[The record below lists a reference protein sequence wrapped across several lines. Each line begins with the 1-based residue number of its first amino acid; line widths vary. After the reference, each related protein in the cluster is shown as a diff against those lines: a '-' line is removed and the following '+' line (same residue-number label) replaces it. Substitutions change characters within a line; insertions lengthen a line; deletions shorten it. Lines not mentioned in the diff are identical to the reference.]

1 MRDGVIIVLRRGQHF
16 LVGKRARHKPA
27 PGYWTQLSGKVE
39 PGESQRETVV
49 REAMEEV
56 GCEVLPVRK
65 LHQGASFN
73 GEFMLHYWLAEI
85 IEGEPR
91 ICDDELE
98 ALRWVTITQL
108 RNLAPVFQQDIDVM
122 TDLCQ
127 GVS

>member
-1 MRDGVIIVLRRGQHF
+1 VRDGVIIVLQRGQHF
-16 LVGKRARHKPA
+16 LVGKRAPHKPA

-65 LHQGASFN
+65 LQQGPSSN
-73 GEFMLHYWLAEI
+73 GEFMLHYWLAKI

-91 ICDDELE
+91 ICDDELA
-98 ALRWVTITQL
+98 ALRWVTVAQL
-108 RNLAPVFQQDIDVM
+108 RDLSPIFQQDIDVM
-122 TDLCQ
+122 TDLGQ